1 MKKIIYI
8 TLLSLLVLTGCT
20 TNNNDDDKKIVIG
33 ATPTPHAIILEQI
46 KADVEALGYTLEIIE
61 FTDYILPNTNLD
73 AGDLDANYFQH
84 VPYLTSFN
92 NDRGTKLSSV
102 LQVHFE
108 PLGLYPGQATDIEAI
123 ANGGVVIAI
132 PNDPTNETRA
142 LRLLEDNGF
151 ITLNNNEQ
159 VTPLD
164 ITSNP
169 NNIEFVEMEAALLAQ
184 SLVDVDFAVINGN
197 YALGAN
203 ITDSVL
209 LTEDTQSDAAQTFAN
224 VLVVQQGKEESEKTQ
239 VLIDVLSSQ
248 KVKDYIEETFYPT
261 VISMLP

>member
-20 TNNNDDDKKIVIG
+20 TNNRDNDKTIVIG

-46 KADVEALGYTLEIIE
+46 KDDVEALGYTLEIVE

-132 PNDPTNETRA
+132 PNDPTN
-142 LRLLEDNGF
+142 
-151 ITLNNNEQ
+151 
-159 VTPLD
+159 
-164 ITSNP
+164 
-169 NNIEFVEMEAALLAQ
+169 
-184 SLVDVDFAVINGN
+184 
-197 YALGAN
+197 
-203 ITDSVL
+203 
-209 LTEDTQSDAAQTFAN
+209 
-224 VLVVQQGKEESEKTQ
+224 
-239 VLIDVLSSQ
+239 
-248 KVKDYIEETFYPT
+248 
-261 VISMLP
+261 